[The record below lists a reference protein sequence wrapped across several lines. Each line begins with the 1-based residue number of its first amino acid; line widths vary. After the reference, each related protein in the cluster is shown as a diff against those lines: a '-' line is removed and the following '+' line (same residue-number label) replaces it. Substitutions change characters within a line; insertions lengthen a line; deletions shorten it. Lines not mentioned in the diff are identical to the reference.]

1 MSKIKKLFVD
11 YEDDTSFLEIFCN
24 SKGKI
29 SVRISD
35 CIGEHIIAID
45 ISTAIS
51 FSKELRKEINIAKTF
66 NEYE

>member
-1 MSKIKKLFVD
+1 MSKIKKLFLD
-11 YEDDTSFLEIFCN
+11 CEDDTDLEVFCN
-24 SKGKI
+24 HKGKI
-29 SVRISD
+29 AIKID
-35 CIGEHIIAID
+35 NFQGEHIIAID